1 MACYPTHCTF
11 NCFSDNCVLNAP
23 TCPTNETNFGAA
35 VIIGDIILASHT
47 NTLRASIDEERVR
60 RGYAEDF
67 STTVDSDDDIEQQ
80 HMVDMKN
87 SINEIGGG
95 VTNTYSDLI
104 YAAELND
111 LRTEIN
117 DLRIVCQ
124 CDGDCG

>member
-80 HMVDMKN
+80 HMVDMKT
-87 SINEIGGG
+87 SIYVV
-95 VTNTYSDLI
+95 VTDIVAVIVMKVVRAVVVLLI
-104 YAAELND
+104 ED
-111 LRTEIN
+111 
-117 DLRIVCQ
+117 
-124 CDGDCG
+124 